1 MHVERNFS
9 LARRYPPTNK
19 ANSPNLLAPVDS
31 MLGRAGA
38 LLVGHAASTVLSR
51 LNWTGCLPTQRELC
65 EAFFFSDDV
74 MTLLFL
80 VRHNRR
86 WLQAPKNE
94 GPSPTYETPEVLT
107 LPADRKSAS

>member
-1 MHVERNFS
+1 MIVTLAGPVRRVGSPVGRAALARVCRRRRVTWVPSVYERTTVHVERNFS

-51 LNWTGCLPTQRELC
+51 LNWTGCLPTQRKERTR
-65 EAFFFSDDV
+65 S
-74 MTLLFL
+74 
-80 VRHNRR
+80 
-86 WLQAPKNE
+86 
-94 GPSPTYETPEVLT
+94 
-107 LPADRKSAS
+107 